1 MPQLYG
7 VHVVQTDEINMAE
20 DDLQVSIHPAENGG
34 AVVYS
39 VMIPVLTEHER
50 DD

>member
-1 MPQLYG
+1 MRKKNIVL
-7 VHVVQTDEINMAE
+7 DEVK
-20 DDLQVSIHPAENGG
+20 VSIHGTENGG